1 MIIGYNLLCC
11 RIWEAYILI
20 KLNFRRECSFVSK
33 AVTAEQ
39 AGAVAVIVMDNN
51 RENDELYVEMVDDK
65 TSRHPSIPAAFL
77 LGRSG

>member
-1 MIIGYNLLCC
+1 M
-11 RIWEAYILI
+11 
-20 KLNFRRECSFVSK
+20 SK